1 MKKQSLQQFEEGITL
16 EDIREVLSEAGKRNH
31 A

>member
-16 EDIREVLSEAGKRNH
+16 DDIRDVLIEAGKRS
-31 A
+31 